1 MYAEYEILDAATIDS
16 LSLSIMI
23 CVSDTM
29 QSLPSDTDVRACYAR
44 NRESETNLSTQ
55 YVSALK
61 LLIIKF
67 EALKFN
73 VAKVSS
79 SKINA

>member
-44 NRESETNLSTQ
+44 NRETNLSTQ

-61 LLIIKF
+61 LLNIKF